1 MLTVWEKEVRA
12 AVRSKGP
19 VMIRLMNGEMLQGIP
34 ESCTKSLVKLR
45 RPDSVIWI
53 PVEDIMRANRLL
65 KINKKDPASE

>member
-1 MLTVWEKEVRA
+1 MWKKEVRA
-12 AVRSKGP
+12 AVRSKSP
-19 VMIRLMNGEMLQGIP
+19 LMIRLFNGELLQGIP
-34 ESCTKSLVKLR
+34 ESYTKNLVKIR